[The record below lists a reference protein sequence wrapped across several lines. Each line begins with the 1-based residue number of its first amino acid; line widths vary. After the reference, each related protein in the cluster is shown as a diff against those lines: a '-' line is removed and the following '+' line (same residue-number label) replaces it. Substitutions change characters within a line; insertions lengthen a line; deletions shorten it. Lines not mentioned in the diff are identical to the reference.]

1 MKRNG
6 KLVSIEE
13 AISKIKDGD
22 RIMIGGFGYPGTPNE
37 LVDELIRQG
46 QKDLTIISTNL
57 ARPNKGIGQLYSQ
70 GRMKALIGT
79 HFNGNRE
86 VCAAFDEGK
95 LPITL
100 LPMGTLCEMIR
111 AGGFGIP
118 AMYLPA
124 SAGTELAEGKET
136 RIFDGRE
143 YVLERAITAD
153 VALIKA
159 YKADKLGNLQ
169 YRKSAR
175 NYNPL
180 MATAA
185 KYTIALA
192 EHVVEVGEIDPDLV
206 MTPHVYVNAV
216 VQASEETE

>member
-1 MKRNG
+1 MKPNG
-6 KLVSIEE
+6 KVISIEE
-13 AISKIKDGD
+13 AISHIKDGD
-22 RIMIGGFGYPGTPNE
+22 RVMIGGFGDPGTPNE
-37 LVDELIRQG
+37 LVDEIIRQG
-46 QKDLTIISTNL
+46 QKDLTVIATNL
-57 ARPNKGIGQLYSQ
+57 NRPNLGIGQLFSQ

-86 VCAAFDEGK
+86 VCKAFDEGR

-111 AGGFGIP
+111 AGGAGIP

-124 SAGTELAEGKET
+124 SAGTELAAGKET
-136 RIFDGRE
+136 RVFNGVE
-143 YVLERAITAD
+143 YVLEHAITAD
-153 VALIKA
+153 IALIKA
-159 YKADKLGNLQ
+159 YRADKLGNLQ

-185 KYTIALA
+185 KYTIVLA
-192 EHVVEVGEIDPDLV
+192 EEVVEVGEIDPDMV
-206 MTPHVYVNAV
+206 MTPHVYVNAIV
-216 VQASEETE
+216 RATK